1 MNEKKP
7 LGEYLYDCLEE
18 DEYLQKLEDV
28 LIEQFGRKQV
38 GKPYWMSNKQLQDL
52 LRFADLLSKSFNQ
65 ARSLDQK
72 IRAVLIME
80 KLKYLYPEH
89 KAVEFFKRSVEA
101 QYNGKPFN
109 TELEVAKFNRE
120 LEREGKEN
128 NAESN

>member
-7 LGEYLYDCLEE
+7 LGEYLYEELEK
-18 DEYLQKLEDV
+18 DEYLQKLEAV
-28 LIEQFGRKQV
+28 LAKQFAHKQV
-38 GKPYWMSNKQLQDL
+38 GQSYWMSNKQLHDL

-72 IRAVLIME
+72 IRAVSIME

-101 QYNGKPFN
+101 YYNGKPFN

-120 LEREGKEN
+120 LEEE
-128 NAESN
+128 